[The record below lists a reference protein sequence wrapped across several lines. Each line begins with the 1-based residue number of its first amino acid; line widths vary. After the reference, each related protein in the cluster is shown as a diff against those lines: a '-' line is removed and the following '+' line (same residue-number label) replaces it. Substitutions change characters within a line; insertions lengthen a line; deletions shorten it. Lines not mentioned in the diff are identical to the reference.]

1 MTRVTESLVS
11 SGAVVYASHVRENVV
26 DAHVVVRSSAIP
38 SDNPELIEAER
49 RKIPVISR
57 AEMLAELARLK
68 YTIAVAGTHGKTTT
82 TSMIATIMD
91 RAGMDPTF
99 VVGGMLNT
107 IGRNARLGKGEF
119 IVLEADESDRSFL
132 MLSPTIAVV
141 TNIEADH
148 LDHYRNLEDIQ
159 DAFVRFVNKVPFY
172 GAVVICTDQP
182 AVQAVLP
189 RIKRRVI
196 SFGVREEADVA
207 VLECSLEGFGSRFVV
222 RYNGGKRQECVLK
235 VPGVHNVLNAT
246 AAFTAALEMGVD
258 AETVAKSLEAFDG
271 VERRFEIKSR
281 TGVVVIDDYAH
292 HPTEVRATLSAV
304 RAAGF
309 NRVLAAFQP
318 HRYSRTHRLFEDFAR
333 AFEDA
338 DVVLITDIYP
348 AGESPIEGVTS
359 EALVERIDDLYGGQ
373 VRHVPDFASIE
384 SFMKNQAQTGDAI
397 VIMGAGSITSVSDT
411 LARAMEDREPLKVN
425 HD

>member
-1 MTRVTESLVS
+1 
-11 SGAVVYASHVRENVV
+11 
-26 DAHVVVRSSAIP
+26 
-38 SDNPELIEAER
+38 
-49 RKIPVISR
+49 
-57 AEMLAELARLK
+57 
-68 YTIAVAGTHGKTTT
+68 
-82 TSMIATIMD
+82 
-91 RAGMDPTF
+91 
-99 VVGGMLNT
+99 
-107 IGRNARLGKGEF
+107 
-119 IVLEADESDRSFL
+119 
-132 MLSPTIAVV
+132 
-141 TNIEADH
+141 
-148 LDHYRNLEDIQ
+148 
-159 DAFVRFVNKVPFY
+159 
-172 GAVVICTDQP
+172 
-182 AVQAVLP
+182 
-189 RIKRRVI
+189 
-196 SFGVREEADVA
+196 
-207 VLECSLEGFGSRFVV
+207 
-222 RYNGGKRQECVLK
+222 
-235 VPGVHNVLNAT
+235 
-246 AAFTAALEMGVD
+246 
-258 AETVAKSLEAFDG
+258 

-292 HPTEVRATLSAV
+292 HPTEIRATLSAV

-359 EALVERIDDLYGGQ
+359 EALVERIGNLYGGQ

>member
-1 MTRVTESLVS
+1 MFERIKQVHFIGIGGSGMSGIAEVLLTLGYRVTGSDLRMTRVTESLVS

-38 SDNPELIEAER
+38 SDNPELIEAET

-132 MLSPTIAVV
+132 MLSPTVAVV

-222 RYNGGKRQECVLK
+222 RYNGGKRQECVLRCRVFTTYSTPLPRLLLHWK
-235 VPGVHNVLNAT
+235 WESMPRLSPNRLQRSTAWSDVLKSNPGP
-246 AAFTAALEMGVD
+246 AL
-258 AETVAKSLEAFDG
+258 S
-271 VERRFEIKSR
+271 
-281 TGVVVIDDYAH
+281 
-292 HPTEVRATLSAV
+292 
-304 RAAGF
+304 
-309 NRVLAAFQP
+309 
-318 HRYSRTHRLFEDFAR
+318 
-333 AFEDA
+333 
-338 DVVLITDIYP
+338 
-348 AGESPIEGVTS
+348 
-359 EALVERIDDLYGGQ
+359 
-373 VRHVPDFASIE
+373 
-384 SFMKNQAQTGDAI
+384 
-397 VIMGAGSITSVSDT
+397 
-411 LARAMEDREPLKVN
+411 
-425 HD
+425 